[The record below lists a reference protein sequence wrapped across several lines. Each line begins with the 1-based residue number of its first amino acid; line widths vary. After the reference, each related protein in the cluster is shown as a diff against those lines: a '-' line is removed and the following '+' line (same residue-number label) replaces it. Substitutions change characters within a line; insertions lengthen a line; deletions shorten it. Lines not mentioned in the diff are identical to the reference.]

1 MHRESAGGG
10 LWDLAAVEQLLPKLR
25 DDLKRM
31 EAEPQNPF
39 PAYDFFVTAYHM
51 YEWAGKGNKS
61 IRKQLEREPL
71 VRIAGEIAT
80 RAKHFYAA
88 DEKWVHLASM
98 EDRMPGPLG
107 PTPAAMRTQLR
118 VIIKDPLPPEIHDH
132 EVNAVVLARLLV
144 DRWTRWV
151 NERQ

>member
-1 MHRESAGGG
+1 MHRESGGG
-10 LWDLAAVEQLLPKLR
+10 LWDLASVEQLLPKLR

-31 EAEPQNPF
+31 EAEPTNPF

-61 IRKQLEREPL
+61 IKKQLEREPL

-88 DEKWVHLASM
+88 DEKWVHLESM
-98 EDRMPGPLG
+98 EDRIPGPRG
-107 PTPAAMRTQLR
+107 PTPAAMRAQLR
-118 VIIKDPLPPEIHDH
+118 VIIKDPLPPEIHAH
-132 EVNAVVLARLLV
+132 EVSAVVLARLLLE
-144 DRWTRWV
+144 RWTRWV
-151 NERQ
+151 NEHQ